1 MNAPEPHPSPAT
13 RPAVE
18 PPFWDDQLHKLPW
31 CLALLDKA
39 ETIRN
44 EVLTLIQKFRPF
56 MPYPKYGNL
65 YNNTWDAFPLSIFQ
79 GEHIELSK
87 ASLAINME
95 PLIAM
100 FRTKLPTT
108 SSAISELEEQGHLRN
123 VFVSR
128 LIPGSIINPH
138 RGWTPDYL
146 RIHLCLTEDPGCHI
160 TVGAVTRT
168 WERGRLLA
176 FKDGGPYLHSVM
188 HHGTHE
194 RIIISFDLNL
204 QYVARF
210 IPEVLA
216 VDDVAIH
223 CDAAK
228 MGLPSAAS

>member
-1 MNAPEPHPSPAT
+1 MNATDPHPSPSIG
-13 RPAVE
+13 PADE

-31 CLALLDKA
+31 CLTLLENA
-39 ETIRN
+39 EVIRT
-44 EVLTLIQKFRPF
+44 EVLTLIQKYRPF

-100 FRTKLPTT
+100 FRAKLPTT

-128 LIPGSIINPH
+128 LIPGSIIHPH

-160 TVGAVTRT
+160 TVGPITRT
-168 WERGRLLA
+168 WKRGCLLA
-176 FKDGGPYLHSVM
+176 FKDGGPYLHSVL
-188 HHGTHE
+188 HQGKHE
-194 RIIISFDLNL
+194 RIILSFDLNL
-204 QYVARF
+204 HYVAQF

-216 VDDVAIH
+216 EDGGATPCDPSIMDLPRVA
-223 CDAAK
+223 
-228 MGLPSAAS
+228 S